1 MRLRAWCFSWRP
13 VGRGRPASPQAQD
26 AAPFYKDKQIR
37 LIISAGVAGGYM
49 EYARALAD
57 SMGKH
62 IRRQSKLYRA
72 EHAGRRRANA
82 TNYLYTQ
89 APQDGTTIGI
99 VHSTIPLAPL
109 WGSQGVRYETMKFNW
124 IGAFDRA
131 PGVCLMWAQSEVK
144 TWQDMLEKVSTV
156 GSSGAGSQMDAY
168 PALLNKLF
176 GTKIKVIAGYKDGT
190 SIYLAMERGEV
201 DGRCGGQMSNIRATR
216 PDWLTEHKIVAPIVI
231 AMKRHPDFPDT
242 PTVMEFAKD
251 EATRLTLE
259 LMTVSQ
265 GLDRPVLMPPN
276 TPPARVKEIR
286 DAFKATLTD
295 PDFVAEIKQRNM
307 GLDPVFGEEMTADAR
322 QGFCVAARRYRGRAR
337 SAWRQIRWKCRQRG
351 KERIPMSRH
360 PRNRRR
366 RMSDAQAPS
375 GGRSHRE
382 ELSL

>member
-1 MRLRAWCFSWRP
+1 MRLRTGLLLGAFLAT
-13 VGRGRPASPQAQD
+13 ASPSLAQAQG

-57 SMGKH
+57 FMPRHIAGNPSILVQSMPG
-62 IRRQSKLYRA
+62 
-72 EHAGRRRANA
+72 AGGLNA
-82 TNYLYTQ
+82 TNFLYTN
-89 APQDGTTIGI
+89 APQDGTYIGM
-99 VHSTIPLAPL
+99 VHSTIPLSPL

-131 PGVCLMWAQSEVK
+131 PGVCLMWAKSEVK
-144 TWQDMLEKVSTV
+144 TWKDLLEKVSTV

-176 GTKIKVIAGYKDGT
+176 GTKIKVVQGYKDGT
-190 SIYLAMERGEV
+190 EIYLAMERGEV

-216 PDWLTEHKIVAPIVI
+216 PEWLTEHKIVAPIVI
-231 AMKRHPDFPDT
+231 SLKRHPDFPDT

-251 EATRLTLE
+251 KATRMTLE

-286 DAFKATLTD
+286 EAFKATVTD
-295 PDFVAEIKQRNM
+295 PDFIAEIKRRNM
-307 GLDPVFGEEMTADAR
+307 GLDPVLGEEMTETLAKA
-322 QGFCVAARRYRGRAR
+322 FASPPEVIEAAREAL
-337 SAWRQIRWKCRQRG
+337 
-351 KERIPMSRH
+351 
-360 PRNRRR
+360 
-366 RMSDAQAPS
+366 
-375 GGRSHRE
+375 GGR
-382 ELSL
+382 